1 LQFNGF
7 FKTLIEYFFL
17 NKHNFIVQEM
27 EKSEDLYFTEMKKKI
42 ILMEQRLTFLEKLKN
57 EKRLDTMNYLNEIYN
72 YYDYYPNSDFN
83 LSREEPED
91 NIFKFKNNK
100 EIKIDKIY
108 KKLVLVCHPDKVE
121 DHEFIKLQNFYKNK
135 DLYNLIIMA
144 DEYKVNLKNT
154 NIPDMYFILE
164 NKLHTLKTQIKN
176 IVNSDEYLF
185 MINDEIGIKKYTKNL
200 IILIK
205 EVKKLKEN
213 IKENINENIKIKENL
228 NEILNLKKIN
238 ET

>member
-1 LQFNGF
+1 
-7 FKTLIEYFFL
+7 
-17 NKHNFIVQEM
+17 M